1 MTLLFAGSFNP
12 FTKGH
17 LSIVSRALSFADR
30 IVVAV
35 GVNPGKEDE
44 GIANLAEIRRIFEDN
59 PRVDVVEYSGL
70 TVEFARAAGA
80 DALLRGVRS
89 VKDYE
94 YELGLADTN
103 RDISGLETILLPAEP
118 ALSFVSSSMVR
129 ELRSHGIDV
138 GRYLP

>member
-35 GVNPGKEDE
+35 GVNPGKEVE

-59 PRVDVVEYSGL
+59 PRVDVMEYSGL

-129 ELRSHGIDV
+129 ELRSHGVDV

>member
-129 ELRSHGIDV
+129 ELRTHGVDV